1 MSLAVTMKLANEL
14 SLLKSFLE
22 MYRKFNVHLG
32 GELLPFSFIYIY
44 VPKHTRMIPPDA
56 PHSLYALLTD

>member
-32 GELLPFSFIYIY
+32 GELLPFLFFIYMY
-44 VPKHTRMIPPDA
+44 PNTHE
-56 PHSLYALLTD
+56 